1 MQNCFSHGNELS
13 SVAIQSPALSRKI
26 SLALQLSTA
35 ATN

>member
-1 MQNCFSHGNELS
+1 MHNCFSHGNELS
-13 SVAIQSPALSRKI
+13 SVAIQPPGLSGKT